1 MALINRKVNRHPYSF
16 EVRAW
21 SERLYPLRD
30 EGTVSNF
37 QYVLIAGLGKM
48 EKCAAQKVARLNAA
62 TLDAKNPLLKQD
74 DLLAPSS
81 CFAQPGASGAPLKQG
96 NTGATHHYYATKW
109 L

>member
-1 MALINRKVNRHPYSF
+1 MALINRKANRHPYSF

-21 SERLYPLRD
+21 SERLYLLHD
-30 EGTVSNF
+30 DGTVSNF
-37 QYVLIAGLGKM
+37 QYVLIAGLEIMGK
-48 EKCAAQKVARLNAA
+48 CVVQKVARLNAKP
-62 TLDAKNPLLKQD
+62 LRGKNAPLKQGV
-74 DLLAPSS
+74 LLAPSS